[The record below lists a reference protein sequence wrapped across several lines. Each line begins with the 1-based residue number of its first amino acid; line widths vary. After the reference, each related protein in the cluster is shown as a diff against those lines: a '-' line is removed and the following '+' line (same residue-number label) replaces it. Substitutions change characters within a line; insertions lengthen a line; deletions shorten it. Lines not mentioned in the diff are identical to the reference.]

1 MNNEE
6 TKMST
11 LERATDS
18 DENRRFWA
26 GAEATSKEV
35 ASWPSWRRCE
45 DQRVMCKRIGGNEM
59 NNAVEQLN
67 VRDEIIW
74 CNHLLRELVYIQ
86 ARMDNGNLS
95 EREIL
100 KAKSKVS
107 RVSEFLQAENKKRT
121 GESF

>member
-1 MNNEE
+1 MKNSNK
-6 TKMST
+6 T
-11 LERATDS
+11 
-18 DENRRFWA
+18 
-26 GAEATSKEV
+26 
-35 ASWPSWRRCE
+35 
-45 DQRVMCKRIGGNEM
+45 Q
-59 NNAVEQLN
+59 QLN